1 MALDISTT
9 ETSTPVRF
17 LDLVTTH
24 QEIRAELDAIWD
36 NTVSTAGFVGGAE
49 LNSFEEEYAAFC
61 GTSEAIGVANG
72 TDALELILAAAGIGP
87 GDEVIIP
94 ANTFIATAEAVASV
108 GATCVFAD
116 VDPDTML
123 ITGDMIRAV
132 ATPKTAAVMA
142 VHLYGQMVDAT
153 DVGAACSDLGI
164 AFIEDSAQAHGAK
177 WDGARAGS
185 VGLAAGFSFYPGKN
199 LGAMG
204 DGGAITTNDAQL
216 AAKMRS
222 LSNHGRSLNS
232 KYEHDLLGRNS
243 RLDSLQAAAL
253 RVKLRHIDRWNQ
265 GRRNAFDWYG
275 ANLPDSLVQLSVRPE
290 AEAVHHLGIVRCVG
304 QTRDEV
310 AAKLDA
316 AGIGWGIHYPIPCHL
331 QAPFGGA
338 EGSFPI
344 SERLA
349 GEIISLPMHP
359 HLTEDEVLRVC
370 EVVSR

>member
-1 MALDISTT
+1 MALDITT
-9 ETSTPVRF
+9 TPIRF

-24 QEIRAELDAIWD
+24 QEIRAELDSIWD
-36 NTVSTAGFVGGAE
+36 QTVSTGGFVGGGE
-49 LNSFEEEYAAFC
+49 LGGFEAEYAEFC
-61 GTSEAIGVANG
+61 GTTEAIGVANG
-72 TDALELILAAAGIGP
+72 TDALELILAAAGIGK
-87 GDEVIIP
+87 GDEVIVP

-108 GATCVFAD
+108 GATAVYAD

-123 ITGDMIRAV
+123 ITGDHIRSV

-153 DVGAACSDLGI
+153 DVGAACADLGI
-164 AFIEDSAQAHGAK
+164 AFIEDSAQAHGAT
-177 WDGARAGS
+177 WDGKRAGG

-199 LGAMG
+199 LGALG
-204 DGGAITTNDAQL
+204 DGGAVTTNDPVL
-216 AAKMRS
+216 AEKIRS

-253 RVKLRHIDRWNQ
+253 RIKLRHIDRWNQ
-265 GRRNAFDWYG
+265 GRRDAFNWYG
-275 ANLPDSLVQLSVRPE
+275 QNLPDSLVQLSIRPE
-290 AEAVHHLGIVRCVG
+290 ASAVHHLGIVRCVG

-316 AGIGWGIHYPIPCHL
+316 ADIGWGIHYPIPCHL
-331 QAPFGGA
+331 QAPVGGSVG
-338 EGSFPI
+338 EFPV

-349 GEIISLPMHP
+349 SEIISLPMHP
-359 HLTEDEVLRVC
+359 HLTEAEVARVC